1 MMEAM
6 LCARPVIATDIAG
19 HREVIED
26 GVTGFLADAP
36 AASSISAA
44 LERFWERRGDAEA
57 IGNAGARRIRQLL
70 PPDPIRVFSEKLRTI
85 VERAVA

>member
-1 MMEAM
+1 MEAM

-36 AASSISAA
+36 AAASISAA
-44 LERFWERRGDAEA
+44 LERYWQRRGDAEA
-57 IGNAGARRIRQLL
+57 IGKSGARRIRQLV
-70 PPDPIRVFSEKLRTI
+70 PPDLIRVFSEKPRTI
-85 VERAVA
+85 GERTIA